1 MWAVP
6 CTALPHGAAEDQ
18 DCQHQV
24 LLCLRA
30 VENGLSIHATVPGKI
45 TSEKEKPSKVE
56 SWQLQLS
63 LKVARFPL
71 SPGQAQ
77 ILGSSSLL
85 QLISTVSEAILL
97 EFLKSLILCCTVT
110 IAHVSVINAL
120 TNAALCLSNLE
131 IREAANSE
139 DQTVHSLAIEMLG
152 YNINYIYVPNNA
164 YMHQYIYTK

>member
-1 MWAVP
+1 M
-6 CTALPHGAAEDQ
+6 
-18 DCQHQV
+18 
-24 LLCLRA
+24 
-30 VENGLSIHATVPGKI
+30 
-45 TSEKEKPSKVE
+45 
-56 SWQLQLS
+56 
-63 LKVARFPL
+63 KVAHFPL

-110 IAHVSVINAL
+110 IAHVSVMINAL

-139 DQTVHSLAIEMLG
+139 DQTLRSLAIEMLG